1 MHRITDRADIVL
13 GLDLGTQSCKCII
26 LDAEGQFLGVGQ
38 QGYDLLTPRPHWVEQ
53 DPQCWWSAAVSAIRQ
68 AMRQANVSTARVQG
82 IGVTGQMHGAV
93 LLGPT
98 LAPLRPAIIW
108 MDRRSANLCPTVQG
122 RVPPQTIID
131 AAGNRLS
138 PGFAGAS
145 VAWLREVEPH
155 ILDQARVI
163 LQPKDYLVLRLTG
176 EISSEPSDA
185 SATWLYDLRRRQ
197 WSEPLAKAC
206 GVSIGQLPP
215 VYESSS
221 VVGTLRADAASELG
235 LRAEIP
241 VVAGAADQ
249 AALLL
254 GSGVVE
260 AGRGSITIGTGGQ
273 ITIVSSR
280 PMIDP
285 HLRLNTFCHAFP
297 DRWYTMGA
305 ILNAGIAL
313 RWWRNIL
320 SKDGSL
326 AYPHLL
332 AAAADVPPG
341 AEGLYFLPYLEGE
354 RTPYMNP
361 DAKGA
366 FVGLTLRHTQAHLTR
381 AVLEGV
387 AYAFRDC
394 LLTLQETGPVP
405 DHFLIGGGGS
415 QGPLWRRI
423 IANVLG
429 VSLQTVEGREHTAV
443 GAALLAG
450 MGTHV
455 FYDLPAAVAHTVRY
469 GPVERPTLDDQAAY
483 NEYHARFRALYPAV
497 GQGEIGDNQYN

>member
-1 MHRITDRADIVL
+1 MHRMTDRADVVL
-13 GLDLGTQSCKCII
+13 GVDLGTQSCKCIV
-26 LDAEGQFLGVGQ
+26 LDAIGQLLGVGQ
-38 QGYDLLTPRPHWVEQ
+38 QGYDLLIPRPHWVEQ
-53 DPQCWWSAAVSAIRQ
+53 DPQHWWAAAIQAIRL
-68 AMRQANVSTARVQG
+68 ALRQANISTARVQG
-82 IGVTGQMHGAV
+82 IGITGQMHGAV
-93 LLGPT
+93 LLGPN

-108 MDRRSANLCPTVQG
+108 MDRRSANLCPTIQG
-122 RVPPQTIID
+122 RVSPLVITES
-131 AAGNRLS
+131 AGNRLS

-145 VAWLREVEPH
+145 VGWLREVEPQS
-155 ILDQARVI
+155 LDQARVI

-176 EISSEPSDA
+176 EISGEPSDA
-185 SATWLYDLRRRQ
+185 SATWLYDLKRRQ

-206 GVSIGQLPP
+206 GVALEQLPR
-215 VYESSS
+215 VFESAA
-221 VVGTLRADAASELG
+221 VVGELRAEAASELG
-235 LRAEIP
+235 LRAGIP
-241 VVAGAADQ
+241 VVAGAGDQ

-285 HLRLNTFCHAFP
+285 HLRLNTFCHAVP

-320 SKDGSL
+320 TPDSSL
-326 AYPHLL
+326 AYPDLL
-332 AAAADVPPG
+332 NDAAAVPPG
-341 AEGLYFLPYLEGE
+341 SEGVCFLPYLEGE
-354 RTPYMNP
+354 RTPHMNP
-361 DAKGA
+361 DATGA
-366 FVGLTLRHTQAHLTR
+366 FIGLSVRHSQAHLTR

-394 LLTLQETGPVP
+394 LFTLHEIGPVP

-429 VSLQTVEGREHTAV
+429 VSLQTVEGREHTAI

-450 MGTHV
+450 LGAHV
-455 FYDLPAAVAHTVRY
+455 FHDLAQAVAHCVHY
-469 GPVERPTLDDQAAY
+469 GPVERPNPDEHDAY
-483 NEYHARFRALYPAV
+483 IEYHALFQTLYPAV
-497 GQGEIGDNQYN
+497 SQGGG